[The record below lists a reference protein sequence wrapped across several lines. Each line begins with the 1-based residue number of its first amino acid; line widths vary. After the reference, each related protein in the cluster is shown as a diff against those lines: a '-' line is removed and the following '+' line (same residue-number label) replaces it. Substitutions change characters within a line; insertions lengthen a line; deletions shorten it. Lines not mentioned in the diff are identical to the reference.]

1 MFFALFVV
9 VRTKFFVQNKRS
21 FFHRIPLFGPLG
33 CDMCHFSLFPVSEI
47 QNLPD
52 FSCKILQDVQNQL
65 ETLLLQWYNN
75 IVILWENQ
83 RKAQCGQAASAGI
96 PVGCVRIATAA
107 LRYCTC
113 AVLPSDTVRKVYLH
127 DEKDLPPLIFAGLRH
142 YCGNGSTDRLRQ
154 R

>member
-1 MFFALFVV
+1 
-9 VRTKFFVQNKRS
+9 
-21 FFHRIPLFGPLG
+21 
-33 CDMCHFSLFPVSEI
+33 MCHFSLFPVSEI

-127 DEKDLPPLIFAGLRH
+127 DEKDLPPLVFAGLRH